1 MNMGANQLDN
11 CRICGTLFLKDY
23 TDYCLNCYK
32 KIEQEFKLVND
43 FLRIEANRFADLQEI
58 SRATTVSAKQISD
71 FIRDGRIYADD
82 FPNLG
87 YPCKHCGTVI
97 KRQILCDDCY
107 KEFSAEINVTLKND
121 EFLEATG
128 RKRERPKVNAQY
140 WKVRK

>member
-1 MNMGANQLDN
+1 MGTNQLDN

-58 SRATTVSAKQISD
+58 SQATTVSTKQISD

-87 YPCKHCGTVI
+87 YPCKHCSKLI

-107 KEFSAEINVTLKND
+107 KEFSHEINVTLKTE

-128 RKRERPKVNAQY
+128 RKRERPKINAQY